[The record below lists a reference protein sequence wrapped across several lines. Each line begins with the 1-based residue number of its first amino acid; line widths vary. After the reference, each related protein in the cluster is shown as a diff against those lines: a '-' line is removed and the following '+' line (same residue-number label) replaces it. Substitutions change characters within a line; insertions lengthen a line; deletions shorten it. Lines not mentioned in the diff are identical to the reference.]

1 MVTLENL
8 HHADGANKDRKRVA
22 RGQGSGLGKTAGRGH
37 KGQRSRSGG
46 RGKRGFEGGQMPL
59 QRRLPKFGFNNIFRK
74 TFAEV
79 NLRDLERFE
88 AGSVVDPELLVK
100 SGVIKKVHDGVK
112 ILGHGELT
120 KALTIKAHKVS
131 NSAKEKI
138 EQLGGKIEVI

>member
-1 MVTLENL
+1 
-8 HHADGANKDRKRVA
+8 
-22 RGQGSGLGKTAGRGH
+22 
-37 KGQRSRSGG
+37 
-46 RGKRGFEGGQMPL
+46 MPL

>member
-8 HHADGANKDRKRVA
+8 HHADGAKKDRKRVA

-59 QRRLPKFGFNNIFRK
+59 QRRLPKFGFTNIFRK
-74 TFAEV
+74 TIVEV
-79 NLRDLERFE
+79 NLRDLERFD